1 MKKVLLIEDRY
12 KRQRLFRQQTGI
24 ELEKYSDILNNCI
37 EDKYN
42 AFLNEMF
49 LGNFDLSSY
58 NIIITH
64 KSAFGDDNDVI
75 LKKLKKHC
83 KRYTIPLVLFS
94 GGIVGNYYNSDVYEV
109 LELNSKTFY
118 SQNLILFLEAIKE
131 QNENLLMLSYG
142 KQWKLN
148 IILNV
153 IESLN
158 LYIDT
163 EDVLLRKYVDISSL
177 EPINIVCDTIDLKDK
192 MKKIITFRDCLLNIV
207 RDAADE

>member
-1 MKKVLLIEDRY
+1 MKKILLIEDRY

-24 ELEKYSDILNNCI
+24 DLEKYSDILDNCI

-42 AFLNEMF
+42 GFLNE
-49 LGNFDLSSY
+49 LLQGGFDLSAY
-58 NIIITH
+58 DIIVTH

-75 LKKLKKHC
+75 LKKLEEHC
-83 KRYTIPLVLFS
+83 KKYAKPLVLFS
-94 GGIVGNYYNSDVYEV
+94 GGIVGNYYNSEVYEV

-118 SQNLILFLEAIKE
+118 SQNLTLFLDAIKE

-142 KQWKLN
+142 RQWKLN

-163 EDVLLRKYVDISSL
+163 ADVDLRKYVDIASL
-177 EPINIVCDTIDLKDK
+177 EPINIVCNTINLNDE
-192 MKKIITFRDCLLNIV
+192 MEKIIEFKDCLLNIV